1 MAMVNLLWQRD
12 WHFAGSKQQK
22 FCSGMIGQS
31 IERIRIYYKGGTKI
45 YYKRLQAL
53 LPPNQ
58 SIPRRPQ
65 FHSLMQHSFKI

>member
-31 IERIRIYYKGGTKI
+31 IERI
-45 YYKRLQAL
+45 
-53 LPPNQ
+53 
-58 SIPRRPQ
+58 
-65 FHSLMQHSFKI
+65 